1 MKTIPLI
8 STKLN
13 SVAYITLAIVMGLLS
28 AWSQANASP
37 RRLVVGQ
44 KVPEF
49 SGTDVAGQPFDYKHG
64 SKKAVIVAFLSA
76 TQKRSADAATDINR
90 IIEKLGS
97 KAPDVNVI
105 IVLYDPND
113 QSSFQ
118 PIQGQLQIDYRI
130 VPDVSNRLWGKFG
143 IIAFP
148 TVIVSDTQDTVL
160 CVEAGYA
167 YDFSPVIAAQL
178 NRALGI
184 AQSISP
190 EDAEEVKTA
199 VLGTV
204 AARAMRHL
212 QMARILK
219 KKGRLKSAIRQT
231 QQAWQIDPNCVG
243 AGLEL
248 AELYCQSHQA
258 QTALEVTGRL
268 KAENLREQ
276 ATISFLSGWAMRQMG
291 RLDDAEKLLLEA
303 TAMNVGSSRAFFELG
318 KIYEARGQTEKAM
331 ASYRKALTQIFG
343 ETRNAQTSAQQKGR
357 EPRIAKTDTP

>member
-1 MKTIPLI
+1 MKTIPLVR
-8 STKLN
+8 TKLN
-13 SVAYITLAIVMGLLS
+13 SVACIALAIAMGHLS
-28 AWSQANASP
+28 AWSQVDASP
-37 RRLVVGQ
+37 RRLAVGQ

-49 SGTDVAGQPFDYKHG
+49 AGTDIEGQPFDYKHG

-90 IIEKLGS
+90 IIAKLGS
-97 KAPDVNVI
+97 KTPDLNVI

-118 PIQGQLQIDYRI
+118 PIQDQLQIDYRI
-130 VPDVSNRLWGKFG
+130 VPDVNYRLWGKFG
-143 IIAFP
+143 IIALP

-160 CVEAGYA
+160 CVEAGYS

-178 NRALGI
+178 NQALGI

-190 EDAEEVKTA
+190 EDAGKVKTA
-199 VLGTV
+199 VLDTV
-204 AARAMRHL
+204 TARAMRHL

-231 QQAWQIDPNCVG
+231 QQAWQIDPNCVS

-248 AELYCQSHQA
+248 AELYCQSRQA
-258 QTALEVTGRL
+258 QSALEVTGRL
-268 KAENLREQ
+268 KAGNLLEQ
-276 ATISFLSGWAMRQMG
+276 ATISLLSGWAMRQMG
-291 RLDDAEKLLLEA
+291 RLDAAEKLLLEA
-303 TAMNVGSSRAFFELG
+303 TAMNTGSSRAFFELG

-331 ASYRKALTQIFG
+331 VSYHKALAQIFG
-343 ETRNAQTSAQQKGR
+343 ETRNAKTSAQ
-357 EPRIAKTDTP
+357 